1 MVLSEQCP
9 DGQPAPGPRT
19 TELMETKM
27 TFSMID
33 RIAPTFLLALAVFSA
48 FATAGLGVA

>member
-1 MVLSEQCP
+1 
-9 DGQPAPGPRT
+9 
-19 TELMETKM
+19 METAM

-33 RIAPTFLLALAVFSA
+33 RIAPAFLLALGLLSA